1 MYETVPEMPDVP
13 EVPYTPSKDAGDPS
27 KDWMAIVSLVLG
39 VLNLCSVCSFFVPV
53 IGFFMCCVSIVLSI
67 GAIVLG
73 ILGMKSTKRTLAIVG
88 LALGGLGLL
97 LQIVSALIGLIGG
110 AWFTVLESGTS
121 SMEFFDFLDTY

>member
-13 EVPYTPSKDAGDPS
+13 YTPSTAGGDPS

-39 VLNLCSVCSFFVPV
+39 ILNLCSVCSFFFPPA
-53 IGFFMCCVSIVLSI
+53 CCLTVLLTI
-67 GAIVLG
+67 GAIVFG

-97 LQIVSALIGLIGG
+97 IQIIASIIGLVSGTLLSI
-110 AWFTVLESGTS
+110 FESGTG